1 MTDQATPTTFAD
13 FVKIHRAKLGI
24 SRNELAR
31 RVGVTPQYLMD
42 IERDRGIPTEEK
54 IEKLVEVLQG
64 DKREAYKLADKL
76 PLEILEKMKKAYF
89 GGEDIWI
96 KRK

>member
-1 MTDQATPTTFAD
+1 MTEQEQATNKTFAD
-13 FVKIHRAKLGI
+13 YVKFHRAKLNI

-42 IERDRGIPTEEK
+42 IERERGIPNEDK

-64 DKREAYKLADKL
+64 DRREAFQLADKL
-76 PLEILEKMKKAYF
+76 PLDVIEKIKNAYYN
-89 GGEDIWI
+89 GEDV
-96 KRK
+96 